1 MSVWDK
7 SRDKP
12 NEFNELFD
20 VVCVLLG
27 TGVGGGKGVW
37 GNGCVGV
44 CGGDLSMALCPLTG
58 LGGDLGL
65 PMVIWGSPSHHVVFL
80 AEGA

>member
-44 CGGDLSMALCPLTG
+44 CGGDLSMALSPFLG
-58 LGGDLGL
+58 LGGVWVY
-65 PMVIWGSPSHHVVFL
+65 P
-80 AEGA
+80 